1 VAGIYL
7 HIPFCSKACHYCD
20 FHFSTN
26 LSLKDE
32 VLNAMLAEIGMRSG
46 YLDET
51 VDTIYF
57 GGGTP
62 SLLSGDEI
70 KLLINTCVRRFTV
83 AQDAEI
89 TLEANPDDLSGEKL
103 KELKAAGINRL
114 SIGIQSF
121 NDGDL
126 IFMNRAHTSAQAL
139 KCVHDAK
146 QIGFNNISVDLI
158 FALPGRDLSWLKE
171 NIEKFIALDIQHV
184 SCYGLT
190 IEPRTALADMVRKGK
205 VIPAPD
211 KEFTEQYSF
220 LITSLQ
226 QAGFIHYEISNFAKP
241 GYISKH
247 NSSYWKGASYLGIGP
262 SAHSFNGDSRR
273 WNIRSNHAYVKALN
287 EGTSFFEEEELT
299 ETDKVNEYLLTTLRT
314 HWGVDL
320 DTLVELAGDRYSEI
334 MNEAKPYLDNAA
346 LQIDQNRLLLTDK
359 GKLICDRIT
368 SDLFITN
375 VRTDQS

>member
-26 LSLKDE
+26 LSLKDQ
-32 VLNAMLAEIGMRSG
+32 VLEAMHQELRDRSG
-46 YLDET
+46 YLNEK

-70 KLLINTCVRRFTV
+70 KRLIQSASTIYHI
-83 AQDAEI
+83 DEKAEI
-89 TLEANPDDLSGEKL
+89 TLEANPDDLSASKL
-103 KELKAAGINRL
+103 SELKAAGINRL

-121 NDGDL
+121 DDGDL
-126 IFMNRAHTSAQAL
+126 IFMNRAHTSQQAVTCVRDAQT
-139 KCVHDAK
+139 
-146 QIGFNNISVDLI
+146 IGFDNISVDLI
-158 FALPGRDLSWLKE
+158 FALPGREINWLASNIRKIIDL
-171 NIEKFIALDIQHV
+171 NIQHV

-211 KEFTEQYSF
+211 KDFTEQYK
-220 LITSLQ
+220 LILKSLRE
-226 QAGFIHYEISNFAKP
+226 AGFEQYEISNFAKP
-241 GYISKH
+241 GYISRH

-262 SAHSFNGDSRR
+262 SAHSFNGESRQ
-273 WNIRSNHAYVKALN
+273 WNVRSNHKYIASISTGEAYY
-287 EGTSFFEEEELT
+287 ETEELT

-314 HWGVDL
+314 SWGVDL
-320 DTLVELAGDRYSEI
+320 QHLKELAGDRYNEI
-334 MNEAKPYLDNAA
+334 INDAEDYINESA
-346 LQIDQNRLLLTDK
+346 LTVVENTLLLTEE

-368 SDLFITN
+368 SDLFLTN
-375 VRTDQS
+375 VRTDNT